1 MPFADDAS
9 AMTAV
14 SAGDHEALDHL
25 YRRYGRL
32 AFSIAHRISG
42 DRTIAEECTQDA
54 FLTIWRRAGTFDP
67 ARGGL
72 PTWLFAIVRNLTL
85 SAIRRTHSTL
95 ELDQRADVSPDQ
107 APDDAVVAGEAA
119 SRLAEAMAALP
130 EPQST
135 VLQLAYFDGL
145 SQSEIARRLGVPL
158 GTVKGRVRLALERMR
173 ALVGDD
179 AAVSGR

>member
-25 YRRYGRL
+25 YQRYGRL
-32 AFSIAHRISG
+32 TYAIAHRISG

-54 FLTIWRRAGTFDP
+54 FLTIWRRASTFDP

-72 PTWLFAIVRNLTL
+72 STWLFAIVRNLTL
-85 SAIRRTHSTL
+85 SAVRRRRPLL
-95 ELDQRADVSPDQ
+95 ELDQSTEVSPEQ
-107 APDDAVVAGEAA
+107 PPDELVAAAEAA
-119 SRLAEAMAALP
+119 TRLAEAMAALP
-130 EPQST
+130 EPQAA

-145 SQSEIARRLGVPL
+145 SQREIATRLGLPI

-179 AAVSGR
+179 AAVGGR